1 MLVSCSSLGCEA
13 KISPLFQLSSLDL
26 LTCTYT
32 LGSKFWMVTEADMGR
47 KLVRNNREVGKIF
60 REHVMKKFT

>member
-1 MLVSCSSLGCEA
+1 MLVSCS
-13 KISPLFQLSSLDL
+13 L

-32 LGSKFWMVTEADMGR
+32 LGSKFWMVTEADMGW
-47 KLVRNNREVGKIF
+47 KLVRNNREAGKIF